1 MHHKLDIHPIPE
13 NVLYI
18 NELSLAAKVPYETKQ
33 ETEKALTGKTVSDGG
48 ILPDDNV
55 RIYVPMDLNAD
66 NIMRQLQS
74 LYNKLGYPDDENESD
89 YSIGVGKLISQLE
102 IYDQVRV
109 ARDLAN
115 ATRKVNGGELHSQ
128 QGGSFSK
135 KNGRIYG
142 TAWWQRRVLP
152 IR

>member
-48 ILPDDNV
+48 ILPNDNV
-55 RIYVPMDLNAD
+55 RIYIPMDLNAD

-74 LYNKLGYPDDENESD
+74 LY
-89 YSIGVGKLISQLE
+89 IGVGKLISQLE

-109 ARDLAN
+109 VRDLAN
-115 ATRKVNGGELHSQ
+115 ATRKANGGELHSQ
-128 QGGSFSK
+128 QGIALARKMVEFMEQHGGNEECFPYDEISEFK
-135 KNGRIYG
+135 
-142 TAWWQRRVLP
+142 AAFWL
-152 IR
+152 